1 MKPSFSILHRI
12 QQKLKRSIVDASF
25 ATGIEGFMYSGI
37 KGNRILM
44 YHGVDLSESK
54 KFNLRHVGIENFTSQ
69 ILWLKKNCNIVS
81 LDEFYNGV
89 FSENKFN
96 VAITFDD
103 GYLNNYKYAIPLL
116 EQLQI
121 PATIFVTGLDS
132 TDYKIAWGDSLNLFQ
147 KLYPKDIFKIDG
159 ITFHRK
165 NMDFSD
171 SNDIKLSDYLNNSD
185 FRFKDELNKYLF
197 AEVNM
202 NDENLLDYWKLMNK
216 KQIIEVSRSKFI
228 SIQSHGYYHNSLGN
242 LDISDALAELTL
254 SKAYLENLTQK
265 EINSL
270 AYPSGNYTSELSK
283 EVVRLGFVQQLL
295 TDEINSDDINSI
307 FLKTRYGIY
316 PAFSW
321 RNQIHEVL
329 HERK

>member
-1 MKPSFSILHRI
+1 MKTSFSILHRI

-25 ATGIEGFMYSGI
+25 ATDLESFMYSGI
-37 KGNRILM
+37 RGNRILM

-69 ILWLKKNCNIVS
+69 LLWLKKNCNIVS

-132 TDYKIAWGDSLNLFQ
+132 TDYKIAWGDALNIFQALFPQ
-147 KLYPKDIFKIDG
+147 ETITIDG
-159 ITFHRK
+159 ITFQRR
-165 NMDFSD
+165 NTDFVD
-171 SNDIKLSDYLNNSD
+171 SAGIGLSDYLDTSD
-185 FRFKDELNKYLF
+185 FRFKDELNKCLF
-197 AEVNM
+197 SKIKM
-202 NDENLLDYWKLMNK
+202 NDEKLHDYWKLMNER
-216 KQIIEVSRSKFI
+216 QITEISKSKFI

-242 LDISDALAELTL
+242 MNISEALAELTL
-254 SKAYLENLTQK
+254 SKSYLENLTQK
-265 EINSL
+265 EIKSL
-270 AYPSGNYTSELSK
+270 AYPSGNYTSELSVEAQK
-283 EVVRLGFVQQLL
+283 LGFQQQLL
-295 TDEINSDDINSI
+295 TEKLHETDKQSVV
-307 FLKTRYGIY
+307 LKTRYGIY

-329 HERK
+329 YERK